1 MWEIRSDAI
10 AGCLRTARG
19 GSSKQAVVEAGQG
32 VVRVRWMTAREYA
45 RLQGAPDF
53 VLSGVSE
60 SQAMFGF
67 GDAVCVPAVRWLVAN
82 YIVPLL
88 RHAYAEPALVAR
100 SPAGTCGARFALTD
114 CG

>member
-1 MWEIRSDAI
+1 
-10 AGCLRTARG
+10 
-19 GSSKQAVVEAGQG
+19 
-32 VVRVRWMTAREYA
+32 MTAREYA

-53 VLSGVSE
+53 VLDGVSE

-88 RHAYAEPALVAR
+88 RHAYAELALAAKEPLATLVGPV
-100 SPAGTCGARFALTD
+100 SL
-114 CG
+114 